1 MDDTA
6 WHLYPDLDIAHAL
19 DYGRWIAER
28 VRYYQFFGDM
38 AALEVW
44 TELLE
49 RFSLALASYQS
60 YQAQLAI
67 EEEEKSRGIHD

>member
-6 WHLYPDLDIAHAL
+6 WHLYPDVDIAHAL

-28 VRYYQFFGDM
+28 VHYYQFFGDM

-49 RFSLALASYQS
+49 RFSRALASYQS
-60 YQAQLAI
+60 YRAQLAI